1 MPPEVE
7 AAGECWVDVEALGPT
22 AQPVSAFRFRDPSAL
37 LQYGFN
43 PAGDTGPRI
52 GNFGGTCGSVLSSV
66 NTARL
71 APARPRARQS
81 RRATEP
87 PAGVRVRR
95 RRAATH
101 LRGIPTEFES
111 KPLTGVSGSLSPS
124 WLSENLTVALQQSLN
139 TAFQSD
145 CPSPRR

>member
-1 MPPEVE
+1 VIAPAELAAARPDAVVLSLSDLLAEVRVMPPEVE

-37 LQYGFN
+37 LQYDFN

-52 GNFGGTCGSVLSSV
+52 ANFGGTCGSVLSSV

-71 APARPRARQS
+71 APARLGQHS
-81 RRATEP
+81 RVEGRCHRR
-87 PAGVRVRR
+87 GVRVRR
-95 RRAATH
+95 WRAATH

-111 KPLTGVSGSLSPS
+111 KP
-124 WLSENLTVALQQSLN
+124 
-139 TAFQSD
+139 
-145 CPSPRR
+145 

>member
-1 MPPEVE
+1 MPATDTPVIAPAELAAARPDAVVLFLSDLLAEMRVMPPEVE

-22 AQPVSAFRFRDPSAL
+22 AQPVNAFRFSDPSAL

-52 GNFGGTCGSVLSSV
+52 ANFGGTCGSVLSSV

-71 APARPRARQS
+71 APARPRATQS
-81 RRATEP
+81 RRATVP
-87 PAGVRVRR
+87 PAGVRVLR

-111 KPLTGVSGSLSPS
+111 KP
-124 WLSENLTVALQQSLN
+124 
-139 TAFQSD
+139 
-145 CPSPRR
+145 